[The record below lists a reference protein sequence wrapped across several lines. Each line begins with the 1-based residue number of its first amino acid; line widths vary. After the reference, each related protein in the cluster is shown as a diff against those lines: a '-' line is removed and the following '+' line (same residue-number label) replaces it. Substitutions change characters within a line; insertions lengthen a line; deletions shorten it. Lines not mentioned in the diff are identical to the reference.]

1 MKTANEKLKK
11 VFTASGFDFRQMKR
25 KGNWALYEKR
35 RGGSVSYEVIK
46 IRSKEETKA
55 KIQGKVV
62 TFKGGEYYP
71 STTEFG
77 DFGWAFMELRNA
89 LQEYGVLVNEN

>member
-1 MKTANEKLKK
+1 MKTTKEKLKK
-11 VFTASGFDFRQMKR
+11 EFTTSGFDFRQMKR
-25 KGNWALYEKR
+25 KGDWALYEKR

-55 KIQGKVV
+55 KIQGKEII
-62 TFKGGEYYP
+62 FKGGEYYP

-77 DFGWAFMELRNA
+77 DFGWAFIELRNA
-89 LQEYGVLVNEN
+89 LHEYGVLTGEN

>member
-1 MKTANEKLKK
+1 MNKLEKK
-11 VFTASGFDFRQMKR
+11 FTTSGFDFRQMKR
-25 KGNWALYEKR
+25 KDNWALYEKR
-35 RGGSVSYEVIK
+35 RGGSVSYEIIK

-55 KIQGKVV
+55 KIQGKEII
-62 TFKGGEYYP
+62 FKAGEYYP

-89 LQEYGVLVNEN
+89 LQEYTVLVSDS